1 MVVESRIPVPGK
13 RIAARLIEEQAYLLD
28 PRKEELQC
36 LNEVGSFVWAQIAER
51 RFSVAALGLAV
62 VERFEVSHEEA
73 ARDLREFLIELESL
87 GFIDYMD

>member
-1 MVVESRIPVPGK
+1 MVVETRIPVPGK

-36 LNEVGSFVWAQIAER
+36 LNEVGSFLWARIGER
-51 RFSVAALGLAV
+51 RFSVSDLGLAV
-62 VERFEVSHEEA
+62 VEHFEVSAEEA
-73 ARDLREFLIELESL
+73 AKDIRDFLAELESR